1 MIEWLQSLG
10 GALGTF
16 YVIAI
21 VSGAILTIQMLLTLI
36 GAETDFDADGLGAG
50 EGGDTGLFSIRSV
63 GAFFTGFGWTGVA
76 MLENGYSTAEAT
88 FAATVVG
95 LIFLGMVFYLM
106 RYMFSL
112 REEGTL
118 DYANA
123 IGNVGSVYLPIPPN
137 RKGVGQV
144 EVLVQGRMR
153 IVKAL
158 TDHSKKIGNRAAV
171 QVKSL
176 IDQQTVLVELMD
188 TAGVDDPSPE

>member
-112 REEGTL
+112 REEGTI
-118 DYANA
+118 DYKNA
-123 IGNVGSVYLPIPPN
+123 IGNVGSVYIPIPPN
-137 RKGVGQV
+137 RKGIGQV
-144 EVLVQGRMR
+144 EVAVQGR
-153 IVKAL
+153 IKIIKAL
-158 TDHSKKIGNRAAV
+158 TDHPQRIGNRAAV
-171 QVKSL
+171 QVISV
-176 IDQQTVLVELMD
+176 IDQQTVLVEP
-188 TAGVDDPSPE
+188 TESAG

>member
-21 VSGAILTIQMLLTLI
+21 VSGAVLTIQMLLTLI

-76 MLENGYSTAEAT
+76 MLENGYSTAAAT

-95 LIFLGMVFYLM
+95 LVFLGMVFYLM

-137 RKGVGQV
+137 RTGIGQV
-144 EVLVQGRMR
+144 EVMVQGRIR

-158 TDHSKKIGNRAAV
+158 TDHSKKIGNRVAV
-171 QVKSL
+171 QVKSV
-176 IDQQTVLVELMD
+176 IDQQPVLVELME
-188 TAGVDDPSPE
+188 TTEVDDPPPE

>member
-76 MLENGYSTAEAT
+76 MLENGYSTAQAT

-95 LIFLGMVFYLM
+95 LVFLGMVFYLM

-118 DYANA
+118 DYNNA

-144 EVLVQGRMR
+144 EVMVQGRMR

-158 TDHSKKIGNRAAV
+158 TDHPKRIGNRAAV

-176 IDQQTVLVELMD
+176 IDQQTVLVELME
-188 TAGVDDPSPE
+188 TVGVDDPSPE